1 MSGEAIGVVAA
12 FSSILRMYERWSMSK
27 EVQEPTENYT
37 FSQALASVGE
47 AAATLVPLV
56 AIIAGIGMM
65 STLPAT
71 NSTPIF
77 NTPTEAHEFFKN
89 VNMEWDPKRPIVL
102 SGPDCAKC
110 SILRTELTEAG
121 VPFTERD
128 VKKESAA
135 ELLFQAA
142 QRQNRHIELPA
153 VVVDG
158 NLVTP
163 RVRAIRVAVNRA
175 GRYRE

>member
-1 MSGEAIGVVAA
+1 
-12 FSSILRMYERWSMSK
+12 MSK
-27 EVQEPTENYT
+27 ELQEPTENYT
-37 FSQALASVGE
+37 FSQALASIGE

-71 NSTPIF
+71 NTTPIF
-77 NTPTEAHEFFKN
+77 KTPTEAREFFKN
-89 VNMEWDPKRPIVL
+89 INIAWDPDRPIVL

-121 VPFTERD
+121 VPFIERD
-128 VKKESAA
+128 VNKEASAD
-135 ELLFQAA
+135 LLFQAA
-142 QRQNRHIELPA
+142 LRQNRHLELPA

>member
-1 MSGEAIGVVAA
+1 
-12 FSSILRMYERWSMSK
+12 
-27 EVQEPTENYT
+27 
-37 FSQALASVGE
+37 
-47 AAATLVPLV
+47 
-56 AIIAGIGMM
+56 MM

-71 NSTPIF
+71 HSTPIF
-77 NTPTEAHEFFKN
+77 DTPTEAHEFFKN

-128 VKKESAA
+128 VKKESSA

-142 QRQNRHIELPA
+142 QRQNRHLELPA

>member
-1 MSGEAIGVVAA
+1 
-12 FSSILRMYERWSMSK
+12 MSK

-37 FSQALASVGE
+37 FSQALASIGE

-71 NSTPIF
+71 NTTPIF
-77 NTPTEAHEFFKN
+77 TSPAEAREFFKN
-89 VNMEWDPKRPIVL
+89 INMEWDPKRPILL
-102 SGPDCAKC
+102 SSPDCSKC
-110 SILRTELTEAG
+110 SMLRSELTEAG
-121 VPFTERD
+121 LTFIEKD
-128 VKKESAA
+128 IKNEAAA
-135 ELLFQAA
+135 EQLFQAA
-142 QRQNRHIELPA
+142 QRQNRHLELPA

-158 NLVTP
+158 SLVTP

>member
-1 MSGEAIGVVAA
+1 
-12 FSSILRMYERWSMSK
+12 MSK
-27 EVQEPTENYT
+27 EVREPTENYT
-37 FSQALASVGE
+37 FSQALASIGE

-71 NSTPIF
+71 NATPIF
-77 NTPTEAHEFFKN
+77 TSPSEAREFFKSI
-89 VNMEWDPKRPIVL
+89 NMEWDPKRPIVL
-102 SGPDCAKC
+102 SSSDCSKC

-121 VPFTERD
+121 VQFTERS
-128 VKKESAA
+128 VVGETGARQ
-135 ELLFQAA
+135 LFEAA
-142 QRQNRHIELPA
+142 QRKNKQLELPA

>member
-1 MSGEAIGVVAA
+1 
-12 FSSILRMYERWSMSK
+12 MSK
-27 EVQEPTENYT
+27 EVKEPTENYT
-37 FSQALASVGE
+37 FSQALASIGE

-71 NSTPIF
+71 NATPIF
-77 NTPTEAHEFFKN
+77 KSPAEAREFFKN
-89 VNMEWDPKRPIVL
+89 INMEWDPKRPIVL
-102 SGPDCAKC
+102 SSSDCAKC

-121 VPFTERD
+121 LPFTERD
-128 VKKESAA
+128 VQGEAA
-135 ELLFQAA
+135 ARQLFEVA
-142 QRQNRHIELPA
+142 QGQNRHLELPA